1 MLLGMEGAFRVSIH
15 YYNTAWTGHLDLEV
29 SIVWYIV
36 ESGKRGSSEQCVIAV
51 AEGNDIED

>member
-1 MLLGMEGAFRVSIH
+1 MLFCMDGVFCISV
-15 YYNTAWTGHLDLEV
+15 YCYDTAWTGHLDLEV

-51 AEGNDIED
+51 AEGDNVED